1 MHVGIK
7 EVTLVKECKDIC
19 SNEDREEKK
28 VASPKEPP
36 SWVKHKIYNTWSKV
50 AADKDQVS
58 TGGLSSD
65 KVPKVTLGRRS
76 HIAISKSQAEVE
88 VKNGKQATIGR
99 ALRER
104 QA

>member
-1 MHVGIK
+1 M
-7 EVTLVKECKDIC
+7 VKGCIDMC
-19 SNEDREEKK
+19 SVEGGEGKK

-36 SWVKHKIYNTWSKV
+36 SWVKHKIYNTRSKV

-58 TGGLSSD
+58 IGGLSSN

-76 HIAISKSQAEVE
+76 HIAIAKSQAEME
-88 VKNGKQATIGR
+88 LKNGKHAIIGR

-104 QA
+104 KARDRVS

>member
-1 MHVGIK
+1 MW
-7 EVTLVKECKDIC
+7 EE
-19 SNEDREEKK
+19 REKK

-36 SWVKHKIYNTWSKV
+36 SWVKHDIYNTRSKV

-65 KVPKVTLGRRS
+65 KVAKVTLDRRS
-76 HIAISKSQAEVE
+76 HITISNSQAEVE
-88 VKNGKQATIGR
+88 VKNGKHATIGR

-104 QA
+104 QALDRVS